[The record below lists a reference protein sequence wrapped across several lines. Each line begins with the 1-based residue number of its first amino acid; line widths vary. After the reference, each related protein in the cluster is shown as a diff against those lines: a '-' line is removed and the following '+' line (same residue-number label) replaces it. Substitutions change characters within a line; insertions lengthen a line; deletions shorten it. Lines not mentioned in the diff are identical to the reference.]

1 VNTEQDEAGAQ
12 SFDADELRRWLISR
26 AARYVKR
33 PAAEIDGDTPL
44 SQYGMDS
51 VSAVA
56 VAVDLEDEFGIVL
69 DVDTLWKYPTV
80 NSVVGLLMAE
90 HRPAAR
96 N

>member
-1 VNTEQDEAGAQ
+1 VTTEQDDPGAQ
-12 SFDADELRRWLISR
+12 SFDAAELRGWLISR
-26 AARYVKR
+26 AAKYMKK
-33 PAAEIDGDTPL
+33 PDAEIDGDTPL

-56 VAVDLEDEFGIVL
+56 VAVDLEDEYGIVL

-80 NSVVGLLMAE
+80 NSVVGMLVAE